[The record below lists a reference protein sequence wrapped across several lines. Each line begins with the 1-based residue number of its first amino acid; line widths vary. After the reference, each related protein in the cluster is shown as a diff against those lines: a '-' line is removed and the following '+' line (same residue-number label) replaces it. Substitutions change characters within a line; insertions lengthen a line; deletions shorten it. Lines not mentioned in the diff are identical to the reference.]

1 MMTRSEKQFIGFMLL
16 TTAFNGWSWLVLKA
30 PLTLLSHVNET
41 AYRGKLGWMQGHS
54 LLGMIQQLV
63 NNLAIL
69 SEIGAVVLIGIC
81 FLWLAYQSIYFP
93 GSLPIRNQTGC
104 SSK

>member
-1 MMTRSEKQFIGFMLL
+1 MITRSEKQFIGFMLL
-16 TTAFNGWSWLVLKA
+16 TTAFNGWSWLMLKA
-30 PLTLLSHVNET
+30 PFTLLSHVNET
-41 AYRGKLGWMQGHS
+41 AYRGKQGWMQAHS

-63 NNLAIL
+63 SQLVIF

-81 FLWLAYQSIYFP
+81 FLWLAYQSIYSP